1 MVEYDRLPADL
12 RAWLAAAALPW
23 SPRSVARAFALALAQ
38 APRDRAAA
46 LAALDRLQ
54 ERRLASVQERRRV
67 AGDDERCLYP
77 SGGATY
83 R

>member
-38 APRDRAAA
+38 TPRDRAAA

-54 ERRLASVQERRRV
+54 ELRLANVQERRRV
-67 AGDDERCLYP
+67 AGDDERCLGP
-77 SGGATY
+77 SGGATH